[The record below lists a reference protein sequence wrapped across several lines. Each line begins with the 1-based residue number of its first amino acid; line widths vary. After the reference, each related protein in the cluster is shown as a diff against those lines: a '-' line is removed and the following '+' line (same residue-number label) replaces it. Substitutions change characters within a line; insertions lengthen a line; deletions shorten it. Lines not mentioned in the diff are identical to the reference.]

1 MDETAHIPSMTEQD
15 RQISEI
21 VAKERSRLR
30 NFIRKR
36 VPDPSDAEDI
46 VQEVFY
52 ELVEANRLLMPI
64 EKVTGWLF
72 RVARNRI
79 IDLFRKKKPE
89 LFSDQAVEGEEGEM
103 LEIEDLLPS
112 PDAGPEAVYVRHLL
126 LDELAQALDG
136 LPREQRE
143 VFVAHELEGQSFK
156 DMAAETGVSVNTL
169 LSRKRYAVLHLRER
183 LQDVYELY
191 ESMRD

>member
-1 MDETAHIPSMTEQD
+1 MDETASITSMTEQD

-30 NFIRKR
+30 NFVRKR

-46 VQEVFY
+46 VQDVFY

-64 EKVTGWLF
+64 GQVTAWLF

-89 LFSDQAVEGEEGEM
+89 LFSDQAVEDDAGEM

-112 PDAGPEAVYVRHLL
+112 PDAGPEALYFRSAL
-126 LDELAQALDG
+126 LDELELVLNE

-143 VFVAHELEGQSFK
+143 VFVAHELEGRSFRE
-156 DMAAETGVSVNTL
+156 MAAETGVSVNTL

-183 LQDVYELY
+183 LQDIYDEFK
-191 ESMRD
+191 RR

>member
-1 MDETAHIPSMTEQD
+1 MDETASITSMTEQD

-30 NFIRKR
+30 NFVRKR

-46 VQEVFY
+46 VQDVFY

-64 EKVTGWLF
+64 GQVTGWLF

-79 IDLFRKKKPE
+79 IDLFRKKRPE
-89 LFSDQAVEGEEGEM
+89 LFSDQAVEDEAGDM

-112 PDAGPEAVYVRHLL
+112 PDAGPEALYFRSAL
-126 LDELAQALDG
+126 LDELELVLNE

-143 VFVAHELEGQSFK
+143 VFVAHELEGRSFRE
-156 DMAAETGVSVNTL
+156 MAAETGVSVNTL

-183 LQDVYELY
+183 LQDIYDEFK
-191 ESMRD
+191 RR